1 MITSYTASTLP
12 KGPFNAYREFP
23 VPARTEVGSQLS
35 LQPQRLHS
43 NSPLA
48 SWAGEAFMSV
58 CNVVGLTLCEVSATD
73 RLIQQIE
80 GASSVGVDIDLRRYL
95 LREPLLTRA
104 VRDVA
109 ATTRVLF
116 GETTINARLG
126 YDNSRGQEVHLVVE
140 SDDIDRDLDR
150 LDRLDREWLS
160 AQDAGMKQRVLVL
173 LG

>member
-1 MITSYTASTLP
+1 MTTSYTASTLP
-12 KGPFNAYREFP
+12 KGPFSDYREFP
-23 VPARTEVGSQLS
+23 IPVRTEIGPQLS
-35 LQPQRLHS
+35 LHTQRLQS
-43 NSPLA
+43 NFPLA
-48 SWAGEAFMSV
+48 SWAGEAFVSV
-58 CNVVGLTLCEVSATD
+58 CSVVGLTGCEVSTAD

-80 GASSVGVDIDLRRYL
+80 RTSSVGIDLDLRQYL

-109 ATTRVLF
+109 AATRVFF
-116 GETTINARLG
+116 GEATINAQLG

-140 SDDIDRDLDR
+140 SNDIDRDLDR
-150 LDRLDREWLS
+150 LDRLDSEWLS